1 MAVLKS
7 KDFPQIRKLVKLC
20 GKFVVV
26 KDFDVTHKKGRFSTR
41 WRRPA
46 SQVLGQHNADMERKS
61 KGSSIHHCMVIL

>member
-26 KDFDVTHKKGRFSTR
+26 KDRMDIDITQKRKVLDGGLLTRLRR
-41 WRRPA
+41 WRVTARGRAARAHGEPA
-46 SQVLGQHNADMERKS
+46 AGEA
-61 KGSSIHHCMVIL
+61 